1 MPRYAKKNTIDKLCE
16 EIVNKAKNF
25 GKRYDPKGYYE
36 TDQLISDMIINGIPP
51 KDKKIVFDF
60 ENLIYPIAEN
70 NISTNKD
77 NTIVSFYQLGEFAIM
92 LCLGGGDWEIPVYF
106 AIYIDDNN
114 KLRMYVPTKGNS
126 FNPYTK
132 TAYGSEEETELDH
145 IKVWKSLPK
154 EWKADPDYVMEDSD
168 GYFEFSEAFEEY
180 KDNLYSNIDDICNI
194 NEMLDDIKNRIVIK

>member
-1 MPRYAKKNTIDKLCE
+1 MY
-16 EIVNKAKNF
+16 
-25 GKRYDPKGYYE
+25 
-36 TDQLISDMIINGIPP
+36 QLIINTFSNS

-60 ENLIYPIAEN
+60 ENIITPFDDEIGNCYGLG
-70 NISTNKD
+70 
-77 NTIVSFYQLGEFAIM
+77 FYQIGDYAVM
-92 LCLGGGDWEIPVYF
+92 LCYAGGDWEIPVYF

-114 KLRMYVPTKGNS
+114 KLRMYIPTKGNS

-154 EWKADPDYVMEDSD
+154 EWKADPVYVMENSD

-180 KDNLYSNIDDICNI
+180 KENLYSNMDDICNI